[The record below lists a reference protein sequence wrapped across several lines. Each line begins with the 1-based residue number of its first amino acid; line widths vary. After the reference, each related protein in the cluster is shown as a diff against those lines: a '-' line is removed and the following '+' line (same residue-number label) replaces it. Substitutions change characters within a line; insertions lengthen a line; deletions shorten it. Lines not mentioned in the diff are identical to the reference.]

1 VAPDLEPA
9 GFKVVSGMPILL
21 PIDMRT
27 LILDDEEPIV
37 KLLARVCES
46 EGHEV
51 LPFTSSAQA
60 LLCLATEPVDLLITD
75 LNMPG
80 PDGIVVIREARRL
93 QPEIFTLIITGH
105 AAEYPL
111 AEVMM
116 PGTADVMFKPFHMNE
131 LRARLALTE
140 RRRAL
145 FASLDKKRQEL
156 QRASNEMIH
165 GLQNE
170 IEHLRKPV
178 GQ

>member
-1 VAPDLEPA
+1 
-9 GFKVVSGMPILL
+9 
-21 PIDMRT
+21 MRT

-37 KLLARVCES
+37 KLLARVCQS

-51 LPFTSSAQA
+51 QPFTSSAQA
-60 LLCLATEPVDLLITD
+60 LLCLATEPIDLLITD
-75 LNMPG
+75 LNMPEH
-80 PDGIVVIREARRL
+80 DGLAVIREARRL

-111 AEVMM
+111 AEIMM

-131 LRARLALTE
+131 LRARLALAE

-145 FASLDKKRQEL
+145 IASLEKQRRDL
-156 QRASNEMIH
+156 QTASTEMIH

-170 IEHLRKPV
+170 LEYLRKPAAK
-178 GQ
+178 